1 MNNNNYISFLKWFFM
16 YTNDG
21 FPEKITN
28 YSFRRP
34 MIRKERLPILI
45 FSYIL
50 LILSFIFCVITVFSN
65 NGDCWLA
72 ILGIISSIMWLLQC
86 EFSFTYYFIAYIKS
100 KNKDKSINDSVIFQ
114 YGVLDGGESELF
126 SMISNHFTPYVKMAS
141 PFSVKI
147 TLLAK
152 GRTLRKKTSHIK
164 KVLKITPNKVY
175 FNRKIIFHKKLLDLA
190 DLEKFLIEE
199 ANNWN

>member
-1 MNNNNYISFLKWFFM
+1 MNIKDYFRFVKWYFNHIGNTMFD
-16 YTNDG
+16 NV
-21 FPEKITN
+21 
-28 YSFRRP
+28 RRW
-34 MIRKERLPILI
+34 RVTRRRERLPEVIMAYIMMILSLI
-45 FSYIL
+45 FIFTSPFKKAISYGHL
-50 LILSFIFCVITVFSN
+50 LMITSIMFLYDSKFSFIN
-65 NGDCWLA
+65 
-72 ILGIISSIMWLLQC
+72 
-86 EFSFTYYFIAYIKS
+86 YFIAYIKY

-126 SMISNHFTPYVKMAS
+126 SMISKHFTPYVKIAS

>member
-1 MNNNNYISFLKWFFM
+1 MNNNNYISFLKWFFK
-16 YTNDG
+16 YTNDR

-50 LILSFIFCVITVFSN
+50 LISSFIFFVIAIFSN
-65 NGDCWLA
+65 NSYCWLA
-72 ILGIISSIMWLLQC
+72 IVGIISSIMWLLPC
-86 EFSFTYYFIAYIKS
+86 EFSFIYYFIAYLRS
-100 KNKDKSINDSVIFQ
+100 KHKDKSINDNVIFK
-114 YGVLDGGESELF
+114 YGILCGGESELL
-126 SMISNHFTPYVKMAS
+126 SMVSKHFNFYVTDGNIFA
-141 PFSVKI
+141 VKI

-152 GRTLRKKTSHIK
+152 GRTFRKKTGHIK
-164 KVLKITPNKVY
+164 KVLKITPNKIY
-175 FNRKIIFHKKLLDLA
+175 FNRKIIFDKKLLDLA